1 MGRRKDESFEPSKS
15 REKRGP
21 KSRANESR
29 EVTISKACS
38 YILRHGAEK
47 EGLSMRADGFIKVTD
62 LLARPKIAK
71 LECDSDTLRA
81 IVASNDKQRFTLLFE
96 PEGTGRDPEQ
106 QATASTTTTTIESI
120 SEPSSSGSINGTWW
134 IRANQGHSLKVEEL
148 ELTPVTSAAEIP
160 IAVHGTDMSAWNHI
174 KNEGLSKMARNHIH
188 MAKGL
193 SDDQTVISGMRKN
206 STVFIYVNAEAA
218 MAEGILFSTSA
229 NGVILSPGNDKGFI
243 PPHLFQRVIG
253 RISGQMK
260 RWDGDKWVAEPD
272 ASS

>member
-1 MGRRKDESFEPSKS
+1 
-15 REKRGP
+15 
-21 KSRANESR
+21 
-29 EVTISKACS
+29 
-38 YILRHGAEK
+38 
-47 EGLSMRADGFIKVTD
+47 MRPDGFIKVTD
-62 LLARPKIAK
+62 LLARPRVSK
-71 LECDSDTLRA
+71 LECDFDTLRA
-81 IVASNDKQRFTLLFE
+81 IVANNDKQRFTLLFE
-96 PEGTGRDPEQ
+96 PEAGQDPEQ
-106 QATASTTTTTIESI
+106 ATATTIQNV
-120 SEPSSSGSINGTWW
+120 SEPSSSSAGSSLGNNGTWW

-174 KNEGLSKMARNHIH
+174 KKEGLSKMARNHIH

-193 SDDQTVISGMRKN
+193 SDDKTVISGMRKS
-206 STVFIYVNAEAA
+206 STVFIFVDVEAA
-218 MAEGILFSTSA
+218 MAEGILFGLSA

-253 RISGQMK
+253 RISGKMK

>member
-1 MGRRKDESFEPSKS
+1 MSRRKDESPEPPKS
-15 REKRGP
+15 RP
-21 KSRANESR
+21 KKGHKPRANESR
-29 EVTISKACS
+29 EVIISKACS

-47 EGLSMRADGFIKVTD
+47 EGLSMRPDGFIKVTD
-62 LLARPKIAK
+62 LLARPRVSK
-71 LECDSDTLRA
+71 LECDFDTLRA
-81 IVASNDKQRFTLLFE
+81 IVANNDKQRFTLLFE
-96 PEGTGRDPEQ
+96 PEAGQDPEQ
-106 QATASTTTTTIESI
+106 ATATTIQNV
-120 SEPSSSGSINGTWW
+120 SEPSSSSAGSSLGNNGTWW

-174 KNEGLSKMARNHIH
+174 KKEGLSKMARNHIH

-193 SDDQTVISGMRKN
+193 SDDKTVISGMRKS
-206 STVFIYVNAEAA
+206 STVFIFVDVEAA
-218 MAEGILFSTSA
+218 MAEGILFGLSA

-253 RISGQMK
+253 RISGKMK